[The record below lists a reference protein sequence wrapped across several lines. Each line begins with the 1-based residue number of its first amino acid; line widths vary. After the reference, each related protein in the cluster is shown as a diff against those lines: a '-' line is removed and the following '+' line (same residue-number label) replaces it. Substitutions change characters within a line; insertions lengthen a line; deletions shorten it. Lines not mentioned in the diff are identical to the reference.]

1 MHCTDFFS
9 GAEKISDETQKEE
22 SSIDKTTVDVG
33 VVCTEYERI
42 HATHSLPLPLP
53 MKQSRRST
61 RLSTHEFTTRSP
73 LSSEEKRSNLRAQET
88 DRHQAPKPGGK
99 KRKRR
104 VKSRWFGLA
113 GRRSKRLK
121 TATEIQLLGDPL
133 EVVSG
138 TTNSKQKS
146 VLRIRIRRIRMFLG
160 PLDPD
165 PLVRGTDP
173 GAFYHQAK
181 IVRKTLVPTVL

>member
-1 MHCTDFFS
+1 MVPTVIFYLNLQDDFYNIGTYGSFLFS
-9 GAEKISDETQKEE
+9 DAEKISDESRTDG
-22 SSIDKTTVDVG
+22 SSVDKTTDDGG
-33 VVCTEYERI
+33 VVYTEYELRI

-61 RLSTHEFTTRSP
+61 RLSTHEFTTSGP
-73 LSSEEKRSNLRAQET
+73 HSSEQKHET

-104 VKSRWFGLA
+104 GKSHWFGLA

-121 TATEIQLLGDPL
+121 TACESPLLGDPL

-138 TTNSKQKS
+138 TYNHK
-146 VLRIRIRRIRMFLG
+146 
-160 PLDPD
+160 
-165 PLVRGTDP
+165 
-173 GAFYHQAK
+173 
-181 IVRKTLVPTVL
+181 